1 MVKKWCSFSYSKYLY
16 CFFFH
21 ARRLCCAVLGFS
33 STVKK
38 KKGWGLCYITFDEGK
53 YHHKDT
59 QSKAKKN
66 AQGSFIFHAC
76 VPNHL
81 SQKDTVRVA

>member
-1 MVKKWCSFSYSKYLY
+1 LFLFPRTTPVLCRARLLFYSK
-16 CFFFH
+16 
-21 ARRLCCAVLGFS
+21 
-33 STVKK
+33 KK